1 MYHPYFR
8 GRQYELIAIRESV
21 PILAEKNF
29 VPIIEPVN
37 ERLSSLEKALDRL
50 CDEDARVIL
59 IMNPQIGDYSDGGTN
74 LRKLRKFINE
84 HYHEQQN
91 LIYGLLLAEETSA
104 AKAIKLCEAFDKEI
118 ALIHTGFSQAK
129 KLSKAISDFENVN
142 TSIFFEGYCGKLYQ
156 QHFADH
162 SNRILIRDGFERRRN
177 RDYPPTEFFSDLH
190 ATFGLEG
197 MDGFGDFLIVGDQYS
212 ENGGPAYTVAIH
224 LTYIDPDKD
233 NEMHIRHFKSDRQD
247 TPKDPAGKFAEALEK
262 LISALDQGDSKILE
276 TQAVDEFRAFHER
289 GHYPGLG
296 YLKKLSMKHHIETLA
311 NFFDE

>member
-8 GRQYELIAIRESV
+8 GRQYELITIRESA
-21 PILAEKNF
+21 PILAKKKF

-37 ERLSSLEKALDRL
+37 ERLSSLEKTLDRL

-59 IMNPQIGDYSDGGTN
+59 IMNPQTGDHSDN
-74 LRKLRKFINE
+74 SKNLRKFINE

-91 LIYGLLLAEETSA
+91 LIYGFLLAEKTSTA
-104 AKAIKLCEAFDKEI
+104 EAIKLCKAFDKEI
-118 ALIHTGFSQAK
+118 ALIHAGFSQAK
-129 KLSKAISDFENVN
+129 ELSEAINDFENVD
-142 TSIFFEGYCGKLYQ
+142 TSIFFEGHCGKLYQ
-156 QHFADH
+156 HHFADH

-190 ATFGLEG
+190 ATFELER
-197 MDGFGDFLIVGDQYS
+197 MKGFGDFLIVGDQYS
-212 ENGGPAYTVAIH
+212 ENGGPAYTVTIH
-224 LTYIDPDKD
+224 LTYIDSDKD
-233 NEMHIRHFKSDRQD
+233 NEMHIYHFKSDRQD

-276 TQAVDEFRAFHER
+276 TDAVAEFREFHER

-311 NFFDE
+311 KFFDE